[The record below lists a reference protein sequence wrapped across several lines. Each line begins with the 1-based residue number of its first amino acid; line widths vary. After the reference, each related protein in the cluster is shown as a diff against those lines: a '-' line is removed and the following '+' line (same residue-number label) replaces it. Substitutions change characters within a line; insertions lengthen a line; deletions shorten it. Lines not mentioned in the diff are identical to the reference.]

1 MPQGMVDCS
10 CQTLLIAVSG
20 VPDVTT
26 VHVLPEWV
34 DTWDGC
40 KALEDELLDGIAW
53 LPTSTCPRI
62 CRIVLLEAPMK
73 GPKMFWSN
81 RRGPCADPEATS
93 PYRFREASRT
103 ICFFPWAPCR
113 LAIQTD
119 ELWRRGELC
128 QIDSNCVNCPLEK
141 DGPTRIQS

>member
-10 CQTLLIAVSG
+10 CQSLLIAVSG

-40 KALEDELLDGIAW
+40 KALEDELLDGIVW

-62 CRIVLLEAPMK
+62 L
-73 GPKMFWSN
+73 
-81 RRGPCADPEATS
+81 
-93 PYRFREASRT
+93 
-103 ICFFPWAPCR
+103 
-113 LAIQTD
+113 
-119 ELWRRGELC
+119 
-128 QIDSNCVNCPLEK
+128 
-141 DGPTRIQS
+141 